1 MGYSQPTQIGECLN
15 ELLEKTTGLLF
26 FESVLRGNVA
36 EKFAIAAVFHD
47 EEQAARR
54 FDYLVKLDDV
64 RMAHYFEDMDF
75 AGNPLHII
83 HICYLVFL
91 QNFNSNLYTQ
101 ETKERGLNCL
111 NYLVF
116 GGQNKSLPFV
126 GCEYE
131 FLL

>member
-1 MGYSQPTQIGECLN
+1 MSDSKATQIGECLD
-15 ELLEKTTGLLF
+15 ELLEKTTGLFF
-26 FESVLRGNVA
+26 FEFVFRGNVA

-47 EEQAARR
+47 EEQAAWS

-75 AGNPLHII
+75 ARNPLHII
-83 HICYLVFL
+83 NICYLVFL
-91 QNFNSNLYTQ
+91 QNFNSNLFIQ
-101 ETKERGLNCL
+101 EPKRGVTF
-111 NYLVF
+111 VF
-116 GGQNKSLPFV
+116 FSILAKIKTLPFN